1 MKKEDFV
8 IDEWVIW
15 QKNEHLFYLLIN
27 KIKIDKVYYSEY
39 INVTS
44 KNHSVSDSYYAID
57 DDSIKGLVDISEVKK
72 YLPSNHPHHNKI
84 KIKQVDDLEP
94 LIKLLNNINDE

>member
-1 MKKEDFV
+1 MKKEDFI

-15 QKNEHLFYLLIN
+15 QKDEHLFYILIS
-27 KIKIDKVYYSEY
+27 KIEIDKVHYSEY
-39 INVTS
+39 IDLS
-44 KNHSVSDSYYAID
+44 GKLHSISSSYYPIND
-57 DDSIKGLVDISEVKK
+57 NSIKGLAALSEVKK

-94 LIKLLNNINDE
+94 LIKLLNDVL